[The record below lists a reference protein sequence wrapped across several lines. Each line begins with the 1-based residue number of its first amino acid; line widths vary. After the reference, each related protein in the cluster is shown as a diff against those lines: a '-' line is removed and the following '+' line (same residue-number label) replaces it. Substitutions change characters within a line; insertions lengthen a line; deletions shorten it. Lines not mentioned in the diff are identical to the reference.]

1 MIYEKNRS
9 GIAMIELIFAITVI
23 GIVMLSAP
31 MLINRATS
39 GAYVAM
45 QQESVAAAATQINMI
60 MTAEWDEMDTNVT
73 RGEPVL
79 RTVSAVFNQCTGV
92 RDMPA
97 GVTAASGRYCK
108 TLDGTNP
115 PPFAS
120 SIQSD
125 PGEGVNYF
133 DDIDDYD
140 GNITTVSVYNNEFY
154 PTYMGDYIDQNI
166 TLTTNVYYGDDA
178 PKQADG
184 TPVSYAQTTYFSNPF
199 QDTNASSTNI
209 KLITVL
215 LTTNNPADELSQK
228 SIRLSAFMCNIGAPK
243 KQLVTNEGSL

>member
-1 MIYEKNRS
+1 MIYGKNRN
-9 GIAMIELIFAITVI
+9 GIAMIELIFAITVM

-79 RTVSAVFNQCTGV
+79 RTASTVFNQCTGT

-120 SIQSD
+120 IALGKD
-125 PGEGVNYF
+125 TGEGLNYF

-140 GNITTVSVYNNEFY
+140 GNVTTVSVYNAETY
-154 PTYMGDYIDQNI
+154 PTYM
-166 TLTTNVYYGDDA
+166 
-178 PKQADG
+178 
-184 TPVSYAQTTYFSNPF
+184 
-199 QDTNASSTNI
+199 
-209 KLITVL
+209 
-215 LTTNNPADELSQK
+215 
-228 SIRLSAFMCNIGAPK
+228 
-243 KQLVTNEGSL
+243 